1 MDLEK
6 LGRLLLRYA
15 DLYLKAGR
23 TEDVRVMA
31 HTAVEVL
38 KNTGLRQEITTAYR
52 FLYQIDEIEKKEKD
66 KAGTPRR
73 ISDRADSLRLSPAT
87 PELQEPEHDLLS
99 ALDHI
104 TLARVFLD
112 LYGYFKSGPNNL
124 DFSHASAHLRPDT
137 LISRAEEHLKAA
149 DKAAANHEDILSC
162 QAELWRLRG
171 NLREAKKHWLEI
183 IRRFKDE
190 AHATLLTPAPLSD
203 RDRDGLR
210 LFCAAAVNLGQLCF
224 SFETG
229 ELQDAALLGDR
240 GYIDAVTLAMRL
252 SHKYPQ
258 ILPDVRSRV
267 ILHGI
272 MGRLFAFQSKWPEAF
287 FAFLKITGNIPAP
300 GTSCIMLSE

>member
-1 MDLEK
+1 MELEE

-15 DLYLKAGR
+15 DLCLRAGC
-23 TEDVRVMA
+23 TEDARIMA

-38 KNTGLRQEITTAYR
+38 KNTGSGQGITAAYR
-52 FLYQIDEIEKKEKD
+52 FFYQIDEIEKKEKG
-66 KAGTPRR
+66 KAATPRR
-73 ISDRADSLRLSPAT
+73 ISDRADSLGLAPANPRLQGL
-87 PELQEPEHDLLS
+87 EYDLLS

-104 TLARVFLD
+104 TLARAFLD

-149 DKAAANHEDILSC
+149 DKTGTNYEDILSC
-162 QAELWRLRG
+162 QAELWRLKG

-190 AHATLLTPAPLSD
+190 AQVALLTPAPLPD
-203 RDRDGLR
+203 RARDGLR
-210 LFCAAAVNLGQLCF
+210 LFCAAAVNFGQSCF

-229 ELQDAALLGDR
+229 ELQDATFLGDR
-240 GYIDAVTLAMRL
+240 DYIDAVALATRL

-287 FAFLKITGNIPAP
+287 FAFLKITGDIPVP